1 MARSK
6 RSTKLDSRSA
16 RLALPVEVRHLD
28 PIQPG
33 RYIIYQRPKS
43 KAAGSWLAR
52 WFDLTTKKQRQ
63 ARLGTADDYADADGI
78 DVLTYSQ
85 AQAKARKWFDRR
97 ADEAHLVLEGVI
109 RKIGPFTVADAMEAY
124 LDDMDRA
131 GKKSAKDARARSG
144 LHIFPALGE
153 VEVEKLTRLRLEKWR
168 DALAASPRTKKT
180 RKRPLPKHPRKP
192 VSAVKPSPPP
202 KTADEKRARKSTANR
217 VLSTLKAA
225 LTYAKTRGL
234 VGCPD
239 DAWRNT
245 KPFRSVDEARQNYMT
260 PEEQQRLLNAITEG
274 DSRRLVYGALLTGC
288 RYGELARM
296 KVRDFDAASGTV
308 LIQESKAG
316 KPRHVLLT
324 IEGRAFFESVTA
336 GRGPHE
342 TLFTREAFE
351 DQRRLDPETREP
363 IEKVQRAW
371 RPSEQK
377 RLMADACDAAK
388 LPRMG
393 FHQLR
398 HSYASALVAAG
409 MPLAYVAQLTG
420 HADTRILEKH
430 YAHLAPSDLSRSLE
444 ALAPKLG
451 IPTAHVETL
460 KIKKESA

>member
-6 RSTKLDSRSA
+6 RSTKLDTRSA
-16 RLALPVEVRHLD
+16 RLTLPVEVRHLD

-63 ARLGTADDYADADGI
+63 ARLGTADDYTEADGI
-78 DVLTYSQ
+78 EVLTYSQ
-85 AQAKARKWFDRR
+85 AQAKARKWFDMR
-97 ADEAHLVLEGVI
+97 ADEAHLVSEGVG

-124 LDDMDRA
+124 LDAMDRA
-131 GKKSAKDARARSG
+131 GKKSAKDARASSG
-144 LHIFPALGE
+144 LHILPELGD
-153 VEVEKLTRLRLEKWR
+153 VDMEKLTRLRLEKWR
-168 DALAASPRTKKT
+168 DALAASPRTKKL

-192 VSAVKPSPPP
+192 VKEVKPVPPP

-225 LTYAKTRGL
+225 LTYAKTRSL
-234 VGCPD
+234 VSCSD

-260 PEEQQRLLNAITEG
+260 PEEQQRLLNAIKDG

-296 KVRDFDAASGTV
+296 KVRDFDGASGTV
-308 LIQESKAG
+308 LIQENKGG
-316 KPRHVLLT
+316 KPRRALLT
-324 IEGRAFFESVTA
+324 MEGRAFFEAITV
-336 GRGPHE
+336 GRGPFE

-363 IEKVQRAW
+363 IQKVQRAW

-377 RLMADACDAAK
+377 RVMTDACDAAK

-451 IPTAHVETL
+451 ISNVSVEALRIAKTG
-460 KIKKESA
+460 A